1 MMSKPT
7 QRFDVKKKL
16 MAAISML
23 LVSAIMLVS
32 TTYAWF
38 TLSTAPEVTGIDTTV
53 GANGNLEIALSPA
66 DGQSASITSAVGD
79 SSAVKEITASNITWG
94 NLVDLS
100 SDAYGL
106 ENISLMP
113 ARLNIKEGTVAGS
126 PLLTAG
132 YGDDGRVS
140 ELLENT
146 VTGIFTSD
154 TSVFAADST
163 MRGVRAIGT
172 ASGLTDRQLA
182 YRNAR
187 SNMAASSSAA
197 RSEAARSLNAHG
209 SDLADIVVQHVL
221 GDGTETYDVKYLTTL
236 QDVTATLES
245 SLGHVEKAIRQAILG
260 YAASKASG
268 LEDAAFDALKGKIET
283 DTVDSLLTEAGITG
297 TPINDANDKYN
308 QAVMAVS
315 AAKTK
320 LDELSATSPTELTWE
335 QIRDAM
341 TSLVN
346 AELMTINGYK
356 ASEFKDHINDIASD
370 IMANGLTVSVPT
382 GAGVYADLADLCGDY
397 TASIVIAKVSYGG
410 LELSNVPAKMN
421 TATTV
426 TPTHLSA
433 ISAALAAAGAPDG
446 GAAEDANIT
455 DFYGYA
461 LDLFFRTNANDSKL
475 LLQTEGVQRVYDDS
489 TNEAT
494 QGGGSTMTFASLDT
508 TFTNES
514 VKALMGA
521 IRVVFANTEDGTV
534 YGYAKL
540 DMDKAGVTEDGSG
553 IEAPLYLHEV
563 TAEEDGTL
571 TWGNM
576 IGAAEGEEA
585 VITPLTQNEATPVT
599 AWVYLDGDM
608 VDNSMVANA
617 EKSMTGTLNLQFAS
631 SAELNPMLNTPLKD
645 GTNTSASSSSTE
657 QP

>member
-113 ARLNIKEGTVAGS
+113 ARLNIKEDTVAGS

-154 TSVFAADST
+154 TSVFAADSAA
-163 MRGVRAIGT
+163 RGVRAIGT

-236 QDVTATLES
+236 QEVTATLES

-268 LEDAAFDALKGKIET
+268 LEDVAFDALKGKIET
-283 DTVDSLLTEAGITG
+283 DTIDSLLTEAGITG
-297 TPINDANDKYN
+297 TPINDTNDKYN
-308 QAVMAVS
+308 QAVTAVS

-320 LDELSATSPTELTWE
+320 LEELSATMPTELTWE
-335 QIRDAM
+335 QIRGAM

-397 TASIVIAKVSYGG
+397 TASIVIAKISYGG

-426 TPTHLSA
+426 NPTHLSA

-563 TAEEDGTL
+563 TAGEDGTL

-645 GTNTSASSSSTE
+645 GTNTTTV